1 MRTPCNGRPVQAQ
14 HANARA
20 RTAALAKWLGRAR
33 SITVRPPTDCFLADG
48 RPTRH
53 ANVRFGSTTNIT
65 GVPAQWLLCPSKRA
79 LMEDDGRIAL
89 LGHAD
94 CSSTPGEHEQ
104 PIDCIPY
111 GGQGAT
117 CARGQRHRSLPLARM
132 RAQKQKAIVD
142 PITRAIIV
150 VFHKTIGRA
159 GLCDRED
166 GIYFKLTVRL
176 AFLFPALRHL
186 MPNSGH
192 FQI

>member
-1 MRTPCNGRPVQAQ
+1 VVDRCRVVATSIGTRDTPVADWAAGMRTPCNGRPVQAQ

-20 RTAALAKWLGRAR
+20 RTAALAKWLGRN
-33 SITVRPPTDCFLADG
+33 ITVRPPTHCFLADG

-53 ANVRFGSTTNIT
+53 ANVRFGSTTNVT
-65 GVPAQWLLCPSKRA
+65 GVPAQCPRFAPNRTLIGTTEKSP
-79 LMEDDGRIAL
+79 L
-89 LGHAD
+89 
-94 CSSTPGEHEQ
+94 
-104 PIDCIPY
+104 
-111 GGQGAT
+111 
-117 CARGQRHRSLPLARM
+117 ARGQRHRPLPFARM

-142 PITRAIIV
+142 PITRTIIV
-150 VFHKTIGRA
+150 VFHKAIGRA

-166 GIYFKLTVRL
+166 GIYFKLTVSL